1 MKISL
6 LQLDI
11 KDGQSHVNQAN
22 VQNLLQEALLEEP
35 DVIVLPELWNSGY
48 ALDKLEKI
56 ADEDGKVSRPW
67 LSQFAE
73 KHGVTL
79 VAGSVATKRKGQF
92 YNTAYSFSSKGQLIN
107 TYDKVHLF
115 GLMAED
121 KFLTAGQRESCFQI
135 GTVGASHVICY
146 DIRFPEWIRHL
157 MSQDAALLFVSAQW
171 PSSRIEQWRLLLQA
185 RAIENQ
191 AFVIA
196 VNRVGQGLKDQF
208 NGHSLIIDP
217 LGKILLEANDCE
229 GVFSAQ
235 IDLNQVKKVRGQIP
249 VFKDRR
255 LELY

>member
-92 YNTAYSFSSKGQLIN
+92 YNTAYSFSSKGRSISTL
-107 TYDKVHLF
+107 
-115 GLMAED
+115 
-121 KFLTAGQRESCFQI
+121 S
-135 GTVGASHVICY
+135 GT
-146 DIRFPEWIRHL
+146 
-157 MSQDAALLFVSAQW
+157 
-171 PSSRIEQWRLLLQA
+171 
-185 RAIENQ
+185 
-191 AFVIA
+191 
-196 VNRVGQGLKDQF
+196 
-208 NGHSLIIDP
+208 
-217 LGKILLEANDCE
+217 
-229 GVFSAQ
+229 
-235 IDLNQVKKVRGQIP
+235 
-249 VFKDRR
+249 
-255 LELY
+255 